1 MYPLIAKWTILA
13 GTEQQAVAALQELA
27 KQVEANEPDTLMYL
41 VHTPDMAQLSFPTP
55 SPLDVVFYECYTDHD
70 AFIKHLTGPIFTQ
83 FVATFGSMFLSTTV
97 TCPGGGSSTNPFVL
111 SEALTLQ
118 AGFVRGIPGS

>member
-1 MYPLIAKWTILA
+1 MYPLIAKWSIIA
-13 GTEQQAVAALQELA
+13 GNEAKAVAALQDLA
-27 KQVEANEPDTLMYL
+27 RQVQAEEPDTLMYL

-55 SPLDVVFYECYTDHD
+55 SPLDVVFYEGYTDHD
-70 AFIKHLTGPIFTQ
+70 AFIRHLTGPIFTK
-83 FVATFGSMFLSTTV
+83 FVATYGSLFLSTTV

-118 AGFVRGIPGS
+118 AGFVRGLPGS